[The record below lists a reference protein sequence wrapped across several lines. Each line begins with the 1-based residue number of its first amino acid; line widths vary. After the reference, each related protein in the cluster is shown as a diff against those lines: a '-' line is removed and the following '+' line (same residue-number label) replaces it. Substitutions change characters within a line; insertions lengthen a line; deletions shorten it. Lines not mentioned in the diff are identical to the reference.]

1 MNALDLVVTIGAS
14 LLLLGAGALAIA
26 ALPWRRE
33 DLDSTAAA
41 VGRVRAAVARR
52 LRAAWTIFRQV
63 FPVSRRPV
71 AARSAG

>member
-1 MNALDLVVTIGAS
+1 MNALDLAATLGAS

-52 LRAAWTIFRQV
+52 LRAAWMIFV
-63 FPVSRRPV
+63 SPVGRRTV